1 MGMADTV
8 NNEVFYGLILSMSG
22 FLLATFLTPI
32 YTHFAYKY
40 KFWKKQKKTTLT
52 GEALPVMTKLHA
64 KKFKRAFPTM
74 AGIIG
79 VVTVTVVTVVCNLN
93 REQTWL
99 PLLGFVGGSIV
110 GLIDDLINVFGS
122 GKGAAGLRAPVKFA
136 MITGLGLF
144 LGWWFAVKLGWT
156 AIAVPFIGD
165 VQVGVI
171 GMILIFAFAVVATSN
186 AVNIS
191 DGLDGL
197 AGGLAMLAYG
207 AYGVIALLQGQWML
221 TAFCLTVV
229 GWLLSYIWFN
239 VPPARF
245 MMGDTGSFA
254 IGAGLGVV
262 AMMTDAFFLLP
273 IIGALFVVEA
283 GSSLIQIFWKKV
295 FKKKL
300 FISAPIHHHLE
311 AKGWNEAKIVMR
323 FWVIAGMF
331 AIIGIFLAVQGGIV
345 RGMKQQQAVDRSIWT
360 EMSEGERTVPN
371 VNNQNNS
378 PRSGN
383 A

>member
-1 MGMADTV
+1 MADTV

-52 GEALPVMTKLHA
+52 GDALPVMTKLHA
-64 KKFKRAFPTM
+64 KKFKRAFLTM

-79 VVTVTVVTVVCNLN
+79 VVTVTIVTVVCNLN

-99 PLLGFVGGSIV
+99 PLLGFVGGSVV

-156 AIAVPFIGD
+156 EIAVPFLGD
-165 VQVGVI
+165 AQVGVI

-331 AIIGIFLAVQGGIV
+331 AIIGVFLAVQGGIV
-345 RGMKQQQAVDRSIWT
+345 RGVKQQQAVDRSIWS
-360 EMSEGERTVPN
+360 EMSGEERIVPN
-371 VNNQNNS
+371 VNNQDDGS
-378 PRSGN
+378 RSGN